1 MEPQFPSF
9 HLTVQPSPG
18 TPRFISRKKSEMS
31 IKTCC
36 VNVDTK
42 ENKRNHY
49 RARKEKGESPVTE
62 NQWRRFGQGGTIHVS
77 GHRHLDC
84 EVHIRGL
91 GTNCLIKK
99 AQQWLHFTAYT
110 DCFILA
116 HGLILLVERRLHSQ
130 LCLKKVRPSSTLLN
144 VNKIDLFS

>member
-1 MEPQFPSF
+1 MN
-9 HLTVQPSPG
+9 HLLLKINGGGLDRVVQS
-18 TPRFISRKKSEMS
+18 TFLA
-31 IKTCC
+31 T
-36 VNVDTK
+36 DTWIVFVA
-42 ENKRNHY
+42 RN
-49 RARKEKGESPVTE
+49 
-62 NQWRRFGQGGTIHVS
+62 
-77 GHRHLDC
+77 LDC